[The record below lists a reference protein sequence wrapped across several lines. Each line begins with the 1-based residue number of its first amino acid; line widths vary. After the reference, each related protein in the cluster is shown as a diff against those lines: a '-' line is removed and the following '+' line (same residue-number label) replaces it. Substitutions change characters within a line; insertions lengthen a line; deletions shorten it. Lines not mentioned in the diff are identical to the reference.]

1 MHFALLYTFTLYKVH
16 IYSVAKMYS
25 VHIDDLST

>member
-1 MHFALLYTFTLYKVH
+1 MHFALLYTFTLYILH
-16 IYSVAKMYS
+16 IYSVTKMYS